1 MAAGWG
7 VLLIGLLA
15 GYGFLFFAQEQH
27 GAIARQDISPS
38 LPGPVLKG
46 LGHSFLDQIIA
57 EALFIKVAVYQGG
70 LQGEASTANLDI
82 MGQDF
87 RLMSELHPKMLDVY
101 YRSETTLAYRGDRY
115 TRLANRILEDGRA
128 ALPDRV
134 ALPFFEGFNYFHYMN
149 NPAKAAKILRI
160 ASNIPG
166 SPQWI
171 GHLASMLAA
180 ESGNIRTGLVWLREM
195 LANSTDEKEKARYI
209 KGIEAFEQALQVQ
222 LALERYTRT
231 VGAPPDRLDA
241 LVPKYI
247 AQLPSFAKGFV
258 LVYKKPDLFLKSR
271 RPAS

>member
-7 VLLIGLLA
+7 VLLTGLLA
-15 GYGFLFFAQEQH
+15 GYGFLFFAQERH
-27 GAIARQDISPS
+27 GAITRQDISPS

-70 LQGEASTANLDI
+70 LQREASTGNLDI

-87 RLMSELHPKMLDVY
+87 ELMSELHPKMLDVY
-101 YRSETTLAYRGDRY
+101 YRSETTLAYRGDTY
-115 TRLANRILEDGRA
+115 TRLANRILEHGRA
-128 ALPDRV
+128 ALPNQV
-134 ALPFFEGFNYFHYMN
+134 ALPFFEGFNYFHYLN
-149 NPAKAAKILRI
+149 DPAKAAEVLRT

-195 LANSTDEKEKARYI
+195 LANSTDEKEKARYTTA
-209 KGIEAFEQALQVQ
+209 IEAFEEALQVQ
-222 LALERYTRT
+222 LALERYTHT
-231 VGAPPDRLDA
+231 VGAAPDTLDA
-241 LVPKYI
+241 LVPEYI
-247 AQLPSFAKGFV
+247 ARIPTFESEFV
-258 LVYKKPDLFLKSR
+258 LVYKKPDLFLTR
-271 RPAS
+271 RRS